1 MGTTDGQPDSNFS
14 ISQGREMKKQDAS
27 ESLRAPDST
36 PHSVKCQRLVG
47 RTSAIVFLFVF
58 IGAYVY
64 GISTFGIV
72 LGISIGWLP
81 CGVLAWLS
89 ARVVADLG
97 TPVIRQLI
105 ET

>member
-1 MGTTDGQPDSNFS
+1 MA
-14 ISQGREMKKQDAS
+14 SQTPIFPSVRGRKMKKKHVG
-27 ESLRAPDST
+27 ESLHAPDST
-36 PHSVKCQRLVG
+36 LHADKCQRLAG

-58 IGAYVY
+58 IAAYAY
-64 GISTFGIV
+64 GISTVGIV
-72 LGISIGWLP
+72 LGISLGWLP

-97 TPVIRQLI
+97 TPIIRQLI